1 MLTKAQGWQKL
12 SETITDDYTHPHY
25 ARTVELAENYKIL
38 ITGEGADKLLHQFS
52 PREEPDMF
60 EQRCRLTQI
69 ITPAVCGMIMRPAWK
84 IQGVLPIVQEMT
96 YAPQNDPQER
106 ILNEM
111 VNNFYG
117 GVGVDG
123 YITEKFTTLDYLDPN
138 AWIIEKFTN
147 VDNRFEKPTV
157 YCTEIGAA
165 DAVDFEY
172 ANNVLQYLTVRRKI
186 KYRLISDQRASID
199 GKRVKISEKDGR
211 FYQIYQHNDEIQA
224 EQLDSRML
232 SGNVKYGQLFE
243 ATENETRVIFES
255 YIEPEATAEGV
266 PYYVFTEGKELFRV
280 TFYQP
285 KTGYVPAFRVGH
297 IPDAVTNGMTC
308 VNPFHS
314 AMPYLMKIVQAGS
327 AFDLSQML
335 HIFPQKFQYYPSCT
349 GHLGENNQFTPCT
362 KGTTPDGHLCKKCH
376 GTGFLVHT
384 SAQDVIGLEMPT
396 NPTEMLDLT
405 KLIHYANLPVDTV
418 KWIHE
423 YLGDSIEG
431 AIRAAFNSDIFIKT
445 RFAETATQQNNDY
458 ESVYDSLRPIAA
470 HRSKLWI
477 FIVQTGAIYLS
488 IGKNLVIAHKYGT
501 NFKLETPSQIIEKI
515 KAAKEANASDYVIA
529 EWNRQLTESVLQDQ
543 PDKIKKAEV
552 QERFNPFTGKT
563 DETIQNFLMTGKV
576 SERDEVFYINRTRI
590 FKDLESQ
597 EADFYNLA
605 YPKQLELVNVEIDAL
620 LLEIKERELTAQSA
634 LVNPFGD
641 AAPLEAGDELGK
653 LPLALQQ
660 LGLAAT
666 RADELGDT
674 ALSSQIRKKMKELTS
689 SIGD

>member
-123 YITEKFTTLDYLDPN
+123 YITEKFTALDYLDPN

-186 KYRLISDQRASID
+186 KYKLISDQRASID

-243 ATENETRVIFES
+243 ATENETRVIFEG
-255 YIEPEATAEGV
+255 YIEPDATAEGV

-297 IPDAVTNGMTC
+297 IADAVTGGATC

-314 AMPYLMKIVQAGS
+314 AMPYLMKTVQIMS
-327 AFDLSQML
+327 ELDLSQRL
-335 HIFPQKFQYYPSCT
+335 HVFPMKFQYYP
-349 GHLGENNQFTPCT
+349 PCPGYT
-362 KGTTPDGHLCKKCH
+362 DADRQHTACNGGTTADGQTCRSCNGL
-376 GTGFLVHT
+376 GVLVHKT
-384 SAQDVIGLEMPT
+384 AQDVVGLAMPS
-396 NPTEMLDLT
+396 NPAEMLDLS
-405 KLIHYANLPVDTV
+405 KLIHYANLPIDTV
-418 KWIHE
+418 KWLDE
-423 YLGDSIEG
+423 YLNKNIEG
-431 AIRAAFNSDIFIKT
+431 AIRAAFNSDIFVKT
-445 RFAETATQQNNDY
+445 RLAETATQQNNDY

-597 EADFYNLA
+597 EPGFYDLA
-605 YPKQLELVNVEIDAL
+605 YPRQLELVNKEIDEL
-620 LLEIKERELTAQSA
+620 LTEIKDRELAAQSA
-634 LVNPFGD
+634 LMNSLMTQEPD
-641 AAPLEAGDELGK
+641 ETEEEEA
-653 LPLALQQ
+653 
-660 LGLAAT
+660 
-666 RADELGDT
+666 
-674 ALSSQIRKKMKELTS
+674 
-689 SIGD
+689 